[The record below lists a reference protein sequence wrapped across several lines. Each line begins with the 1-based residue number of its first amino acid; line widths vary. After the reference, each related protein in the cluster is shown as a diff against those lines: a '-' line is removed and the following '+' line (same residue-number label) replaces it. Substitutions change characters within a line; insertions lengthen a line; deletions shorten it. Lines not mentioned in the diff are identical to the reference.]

1 MNAVVDR
8 VLERWRASGSIDH
21 AVAALTGVATA
32 AESGGVH
39 RPQLARAVA
48 SEVAPAHPREH
59 DVQLAAGRMLLA
71 HRELDLAK
79 RHLLLAAKLAP
90 GTPSAPHLLG
100 EALLLQGDAERAAR
114 ALNAALKAGS
124 DDEACRN
131 WYRAA
136 LAYIPFQRRDGPAA
150 VAAKVN
156 AGMGG
161 GAPPER
167 ADEPEE
173 IVDEDSFDSEPP
185 TRVARV
191 AALPQ
196 MPSMP
201 APQATASMFPAGLEP
216 AEEVPR
222 DEATAIVSM
231 DELRAMIEEDLR
243 EAEERGA
250 DDDDDF
256 LGDTAIRHV
265 GDEDGPTKLVSP
277 PKLPPDRARR
287 AAARPIPAIA
297 ESTKTTAE
305 PATARAAK
313 VAAPAPTERMFP
325 APTKTS
331 ELPVAPAVPPTGA
344 TAPAAVPATRA
355 KPVALESAP
364 VVMALA
370 PVADSTAPAEVAD
383 PEPEPPPAKKKR
395 RSNTPV
401 VVALLLALVGVLLFG
416 VRTGRLPA
424 LAKHLPAWVT
434 GEAPLPF
441 P

>member
-1 MNAVVDR
+1 M
-8 VLERWRASGSIDH
+8 ERWRASGSIDH
-21 AVAALTGVATA
+21 AVAALTGVAAA

-48 SEVAPAHPREH
+48 REIAPAHPREH
-59 DVQLAAGRMLLA
+59 DVQLATGRMLLA

-90 GTPSAPHLLG
+90 GTPAAPHLLG

-124 DDEACRN
+124 EDEACRN

-136 LAYIPFQRRDGPAA
+136 LAYIPFQRRDGVEA

-161 GAPPER
+161 GRAPDEDEQPEQ
-167 ADEPEE
+167 
-173 IVDEDSFDSEPP
+173 IVDDDSFDSEPP
-185 TRVARV
+185 TQVARV

-201 APQATASMFPAGLEP
+201 APQATASMFPTDLEP

-231 DELRAMIEEDLR
+231 DELREMIEEDLR
-243 EAEERGA
+243 EAEERGL
-250 DDDDDF
+250 DEEEDDDF
-256 LGDTAIRHV
+256 LGQTAVRQV
-265 GDEDGPTKLVSP
+265 GEEDEPIKAVAP
-277 PKLPPDRARR
+277 PELPPERPRR

-305 PATARAAK
+305 PATARAAH
-313 VAAPAPTERMFP
+313 ATAPAPTQRMFP
-325 APTKTS
+325 EPDPPPAR
-331 ELPVAPAVPPTGA
+331 PV
-344 TAPAAVPATRA
+344 TAPVTPPANEAAPVVEMPTWG
-355 KPVALESAP
+355 KPVGLESAP
-364 VVMALA
+364 VVEAPA
-370 PVADSTAPAEVAD
+370 PVAERRAAAEIVGS
-383 PEPEPPPAKKKR
+383 ERPPATPRKRR
-395 RSNTPV
+395 RSNTPL
-401 VVALLLALVGVLLFG
+401 VVALLLALLGVLLFG

>member
-8 VLERWRASGSIDH
+8 VLERWRASGSVDH

-39 RPQLARAVA
+39 RPQLARAIA
-48 SEVAPAHPREH
+48 REVAPSHPHEH

-124 DDEACRN
+124 EDEACRN

-136 LAYIPFQRRDGPAA
+136 LAYIPFQRRDGAEA

-161 GAPPER
+161 GASPVE
-167 ADEPEE
+167 DEEPEE
-173 IVDEDSFDSEPP
+173 VVDEESFDSDPP
-185 TRVARV
+185 TQVARI

-201 APQATASMFPAGLEP
+201 APQPTSSMFPTDLEP

-231 DELRAMIEEDLR
+231 DELREMIEEDLR
-243 EAEERGA
+243 EAEERGID

-256 LGDTAIRHV
+256 LGETAVRNL
-265 GDEDGPTKLVSP
+265 DEEDGPTRLVAP
-277 PKLPPDRARR
+277 PKVAPDRPRR
-287 AAARPIPAIA
+287 AAARPLTAVA
-297 ESTKTTAE
+297 ES
-305 PATARAAK
+305 PAAPVARASNES
-313 VAAPAPTERMFP
+313 APVVE
-325 APTKTS
+325 
-331 ELPVAPAVPPTGA
+331 VPRA
-344 TAPAAVPATRA
+344 DA
-355 KPVALESAP
+355 KPVGLESAP
-364 VVMALA
+364 VVH
-370 PVADSTAPAEVAD
+370 APASAVASRA
-383 PEPEPPPAKKKR
+383 EAAVAKAEPPAPTKTPATTKKRRR
-395 RSNTPV
+395 RSNTPIV
-401 VVALLLALVGVLLFG
+401 LALLLLLVGVLIFG

-424 LAKHLPAWVT
+424 LAEHLPAWVT